1 MNAHQAATDSGV
13 AAVIKLA
20 PPATVSI
27 STIAG
32 YPVNEVLLWATLV
45 YTTLM
50 IGHKL
55 LAIWRDVTRKEPG
68 DDA

>member
-1 MNAHQAATDSGV
+1 M
-13 AAVIKLA
+13 IKLA

-32 YPVNEVLLWATLV
+32 YPVNDVLLWATLI

-55 LAIWRDVTRKEPG
+55 LAIWRDINRKEPR